1 MHDRHFG
8 KTVVIALGIAAAP
21 LASACSNGNGGK
33 EPPLSPTSE
42 ISIPTSPVETTSP
55 LPAGPAQTE
64 QGGNSV
70 SPPVTPPTTTPSVDE
85 GPGDEPPGLPGNDNG
100 PGGS

>member
-21 LASACSNGNGGK
+21 LASACSNGDGGK

-55 LPAGPAQTE
+55 LPGGADPNRTE
-64 QGGNSV
+64 RQQREPTGDTADDN
-70 SPPVTPPTTTPSVDE
+70 PV
-85 GPGDEPPGLPGNDNG
+85 GR
-100 PGGS
+100 